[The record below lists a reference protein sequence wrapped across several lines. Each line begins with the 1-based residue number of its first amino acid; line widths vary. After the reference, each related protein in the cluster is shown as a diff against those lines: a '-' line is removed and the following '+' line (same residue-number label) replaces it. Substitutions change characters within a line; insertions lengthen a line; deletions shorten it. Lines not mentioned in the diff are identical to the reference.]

1 MAVWSW
7 KSKNIKPAS
16 REAEFPRVVHITV
29 PKHVGE
35 KNSFAVELRAVGQAL
50 EKFKFNG
57 FKLARRNGVYTIT
70 GNGSADLAATFSLIQ
85 FIRDFVR
92 SGESKGGKSGQSGN
106 QIELSYARTEI
117 EALDAQER
125 AKREDGNK
133 MPDPY
138 GISQIL
144 RGVGTFLDNRE
155 AASVLGIS
163 YQDQWVTVLYKTRD
177 GRVEHEKQDLEY
189 FYDFWVKMY
198 LRRGNRPAPDQAR
211 EPTLY
216 VEWEETGKSHT
227 LSRSPH

>member
-1 MAVWSW
+1 MAIWRS
-7 KSKNIKPAS
+7 KSKNIKAGS
-16 REAEFPRVVHITV
+16 KETESSRVVHVTV
-29 PKHVGE
+29 PKHLGE
-35 KNSFAVELRAVGQAL
+35 KNGFAVELRAVGQAL
-50 EKFKFNG
+50 EKFKFSG

-70 GNGSADLAATFSLIQ
+70 GNGSADVAATFSLIQ

-92 SGESKGGKSGQSGN
+92 NGEAKSGRSGQSGN
-106 QIELSYARTEI
+106 QIELSYARAEI
-117 EALDAQER
+117 EGLDAQER

-144 RGVGTFLDNRE
+144 RGVGTFLDNRQ
-155 AASVLGIS
+155 AATVLGIS
-163 YQDQWVTVLYKTRD
+163 YQDQWVTVLYKTHD

-216 VEWEETGKSHT
+216 ADWEENGKSHT
-227 LSRSPH
+227 LSRLPH